1 MFFRGLIVLLLSM
14 ALAGTPALR
23 PVAAMTMPTGV
34 SSQLQC
40 DPHGHAAPGSAAYMP
55 CAKGLACVA
64 LNGVQ
69 PAAIGLA
76 APARAARARFASL
89 APARYGATVAP
100 ETGPPKQRA

>member
-1 MFFRGLIVLLLSM
+1 MILRRLIVLLLSM

-23 PVAAMTMPTGV
+23 PVAAMTMPTGA

-40 DPHGHAAPGSAAYMP
+40 DPHGHAVPGSAASAS
-55 CAKGLACVA
+55 CAKGLACIA

-76 APARAARARFASL
+76 APVCAARARFASL

-100 ETGPPKQRA
+100 DTGPPKHRA